1 VSNTRP
7 RVPDV
12 PLVHVAAGSNIE
24 PETNLKHAL
33 EELRRRFADL
43 SVSPAY
49 RNPAF
54 GFEGDDFINLVVM
67 FNTPEPLESVL
78 KKLRDVE
85 TLCGRPRNA
94 PKWAPRAMDLDILL
108 YGDCVLDQ
116 PDVRLPRADL
126 VRKAYMLRPAA
137 DLSPDLRHP
146 TLDLTLQQLWQAFDK
161 TGLRMDRVQL

>member
-1 VSNTRP
+1 M
-7 RVPDV
+7 

-24 PETNLKHAL
+24 PEANLKHAL
-33 EELRRRFADL
+33 DELRIRFPDL

-67 FNTPEPLESVL
+67 FNTPEPLGPVL

-85 TLCGRPRNA
+85 MLCGRPPNA

-108 YGDCVLDQ
+108 YGDCVVDQ

-126 VRKAYMLRPAA
+126 ARKAYMLRPAA

-146 TLDLTLQQLWQAFDK
+146 TLDLTLQQLWHGFDK
-161 TGLRMDRVQL
+161 TGLRMDRVQW

>member
-1 VSNTRP
+1 M
-7 RVPDV
+7 

-24 PETNLKHAL
+24 PESNLKRAL
-33 EELRRRFADL
+33 KELRRRFADL

-54 GFEGDDFINLVVM
+54 GFEGADFINLVVM
-67 FNTPEPLESVL
+67 FNTPEALEVVL
-78 KKLRDVE
+78 KILREVE
-85 TLCGRPRNA
+85 TLCGRPHGA
-94 PKWAPRAMDLDILL
+94 AKWAPRAMDLDILL
-108 YGDCVLDQ
+108 YGDSVLDE

-126 VRKAYMLRPAA
+126 VRKSYMLRPAA

-161 TGLRMDRVQL
+161 SGLRMDRVPL